1 MCPPCVAGA
10 SGCSYAAARPARRR
24 RPCDGHSPLTAPAP
38 LPAASRIEEG
48 ARAVEPIAVR
58 AAVASWLGWCRE
70 HGHAARARAVAEAKG
85 RHIGRP
91 AAWPDDKIDY
101 ARLLRKQGSS
111 LGEIAAKT
119 GVPKASLHRYLT
131 PAAEQEQ

>member
-1 MCPPCVAGA
+1 MWNRRSVPVSPTAKSWATNVKETAVAFWQRVRNRGD
-10 SGCSYAAARPARRR
+10 AAVNTWNAR
-24 RPCDGHSPLTAPAP
+24 
-38 LPAASRIEEG
+38 
-48 ARAVEPIAVR
+48 R

-70 HGHAARARAVAEAKG
+70 HGHTARARAVAEAKG

-119 GVPKASLHRYLT
+119 GVPKGL
-131 PAAEQEQ
+131 PAPLPHTSD